1 MGSGNFMNSNGIL
14 LSRVLRGGDARR
26 GNASAA
32 AVGVWCL
39 FVVAMAVLAVV
50 RPERPITHIYRDAV
64 IDWWSSVPVY
74 TQGIHGFLY
83 FPSSAVLLGPLA
95 ALPLGVGDQ
104 IWRLLMVAVF
114 SGAVYRVALLL
125 HPNMG
130 RTLASW
136 VLVAAIPTA
145 SINVLRGQCELMMMS
160 VVLHAAVDLARG
172 QDRRG
177 ATMLALAVA
186 LKPLALVPALLFA
199 VLRPGARRPMALG
212 LLLAAVAPFLHP
224 DPGYVTGQ
232 YAAMF
237 GKLATAAAPDSGR
250 WFDLTRLLTEAGVQ
264 PAYATMT
271 GLRLAGALLVVGLVW
286 AAAHRLD
293 RATGVMVTL
302 MLGAWYLV
310 LFNPRTEEGS
320 YLGIAVLTTLA
331 ALVEHRRPRAGAVP
345 VLLGLAVA
353 GLGLHVYGGW
363 FYRPTQ
369 MWLKQALTL
378 ALLGYPLWLVIT
390 RRSLIAQPAAADG
403 ETCPIR
409 AG

>member
-1 MGSGNFMNSNGIL
+1 MNSNGIL
-14 LSRVLRGGDARR
+14 LSRVLHGGERRRGDA
-26 GNASAA
+26 SAW
-32 AVGVWCL
+32 AVVIWCL
-39 FVVAMAVLAVV
+39 FVVAMAVLAII
-50 RPERPITHIYRDAV
+50 RPERPITHIYRNAV
-64 IDWWSSVPVY
+64 IDWWSAVPVY
-74 TQGIHGFLY
+74 TEGIHGFLY

-95 ALPLGVGDQ
+95 ALPLGLGDQ
-104 IWRLLMVAVF
+104 IWRLAMVGVF

-130 RTLASW
+130 RTLAGW

-172 QDRRG
+172 RDRRG
-177 ATMLALAVA
+177 AMMLALAVA

-199 VLRPGARRPMALG
+199 AVRPGVRRPLGIG
-212 LLLAAVAPFLHP
+212 LLIAAAAPFLHP
-224 DPGYVTGQ
+224 DPAYVAGQ

-237 GKLATAAAPDSGR
+237 GKLFTAAAPDSGR
-250 WFDLTRLLTEAGVQ
+250 WFDLTRLLVEAGVQ

-271 GLRLAGALLVVGLVW
+271 ALRLSVALMVVGIAWMAVR
-286 AAAHRLD
+286 RLD
-293 RATGVMVTL
+293 HVTGMIVTL

-320 YLGIAVLTTLA
+320 YLSIAVLTTLA

-345 VLLGLAVA
+345 MLLGLAVA
-353 GLGLHVYGGW
+353 GLGLHFYGGW
-363 FYRPTQ
+363 LYRPTQ

-378 ALLGYPLWLVIT
+378 ALLGYPLWLVLT
-390 RRSLIAQPAAADG
+390 RRSLIANPVPAD
-403 ETCPIR
+403 
-409 AG
+409 

>member
-1 MGSGNFMNSNGIL
+1 MNSNGIL
-14 LSRVLRGGDARR
+14 LSRFLRGGDAWRR
-26 GNASAA
+26 DASAV
-32 AVGVWCL
+32 AVVVWCL

-64 IDWWSSVPVY
+64 VDWWSSVPVY

-95 ALPLGVGDQ
+95 ALPLGLGDQ
-104 IWRLLMVAVF
+104 IWRLAMVAVF

-125 HPNMG
+125 HPYMG
-130 RTLASW
+130 RTLAAW

-160 VVLHAAVDLARG
+160 VVLHAAVDLAHRR
-172 QDRRG
+172 DRRG

-199 VLRPGARRPMALG
+199 VVRPGVRRPLALG
-212 LLLAAVAPFLHP
+212 LLIAAVAPFLHP
-224 DPGYVTGQ
+224 DPGYVAGQ
-232 YAAMF
+232 YAAMI

-250 WFDLTRLLTEAGVQ
+250 WFDLTRMLAEAGVQ

-271 GLRLAGALLVVGLVW
+271 ALRLAGALLVVGIVW
-286 AAAHRLD
+286 TAGRRLD
-293 RATGVMVTL
+293 HVTGMIVTV

-320 YLGIAVLTTLA
+320 YLSIAVLTTLA

-345 VLLGLAVA
+345 MLLGLAVT
-353 GLGLHVYGGW
+353 GLGLHFYGGW

-369 MWLKQALTL
+369 MWLKQSLTL
-378 ALLGYPLWLVIT
+378 ALLIYPVWLVVS
-390 RRSLIAQPAAADG
+390 RRSLLAHPVPAGGQVLHCFSG
-403 ETCPIR
+403 EVEES
-409 AG
+409 

>member
-1 MGSGNFMNSNGIL
+1 MPGVGLGSGNLMNSNGIL
-14 LSRVLRGGDARR
+14 LSRFLRGGDSRH
-26 GNASAA
+26 GGASAW
-32 AVGVWCL
+32 AVMVWCL
-39 FVVAMAVLAVV
+39 FVIAMAVLAVV
-50 RPERPITHIYRDAV
+50 RPERPITHIYRNAV

-74 TQGIHGFLY
+74 GQGIHGFLY

-95 ALPLGVGDQ
+95 ALPLGLGDQ
-104 IWRLLMVAVF
+104 IWRLVMVTVF

-130 RTLASW
+130 RTLAAW

-172 QDRRG
+172 RDRRG
-177 ATMLALAVA
+177 AMMLALAVA

-199 VLRPGARRPMALG
+199 VVRPGVRRPLG
-212 LLLAAVAPFLHP
+212 LGVLIAVVAPFLHP
-224 DPGYVTGQ
+224 DPSYVAGQ
-232 YAAMF
+232 YVAMF

-250 WFDLTRLLTEAGVQ
+250 WFDLTRLLAEAGVQ

-271 GLRLAGALLVVGLVW
+271 VLRLSVALLVVGIAWMAVR
-286 AAAHRLD
+286 RLD
-293 RATGVMVTL
+293 HATGMIVTL

-320 YLGIAVLTTLA
+320 YLSVAVLTTLA

-345 VLLGLAVA
+345 MLLGLAVA
-353 GLGLHVYGGW
+353 GLGLHFYGGW
-363 FYRPTQ
+363 LYRPTQ

-378 ALLGYPLWLVIT
+378 ALLGYPLWLVLT
-390 RRSLIAQPAAADG
+390 RRSLIAQPVPAS
-403 ETCPIR
+403 
-409 AG
+409 